1 VLVDNASKM
10 AITYTR
16 GRKTTQSEMLDT
28 AEKLSKLIKMDT
40 KKITER
46 DKKDF
51 WIQLHPKKAKAMMTK
66 EQAMLADG
74 SIKQDQYD
82 KQLLS
87 KIGKSQLDELSSKD
101 LQVLAI
107 FREMNAGTV
116 LDPQMIKNE
125 DVSEKEYAAVS
136 QQLSKLP
143 GVNTSM
149 DWDRKYPYGDTLR
162 GIFGDVSTPAEGIPK
177 ELTEHY

>member
-1 VLVDNASKM
+1 MNESVPRGRILDRNGKVLVDNASKM

-116 LDPQMIKNE
+116 LDPQMIKMKMS
-125 DVSEKEYAAVS
+125 VKKSM
-136 QQLSKLP
+136 QQFLSNFPNYQVL
-143 GVNTSM
+143 TRL
-149 DWDRKYPYGDTLR
+149 WI
-162 GIFGDVSTPAEGIPK
+162 GIENIHMAI
-177 ELTEHY
+177 L

>member
-1 VLVDNASKM
+1 MNESVPRGRILDRNGKVLVDNASKM

-28 AEKLSKLIKMDT
+28 AEKLLKLIKMDT

-101 LQVLAI
+101 L
-107 FREMNAGTV
+107 
-116 LDPQMIKNE
+116 
-125 DVSEKEYAAVS
+125 
-136 QQLSKLP
+136 
-143 GVNTSM
+143 
-149 DWDRKYPYGDTLR
+149 
-162 GIFGDVSTPAEGIPK
+162 
-177 ELTEHY
+177 